1 MAEDQGF
8 FGQKPSDVSE
18 EAERSRKTLENFGT
32 ELYNTVN
39 LLNNLA
45 MNVNKTFG
53 QMKERVS
60 EINEEIAKATPRL
73 NELGGSAQDA
83 QEAISQIALATRRN
97 VVATSESVAEL
108 YATSQVLGRDI
119 NSIVSAMAD
128 VGTSFENVE
137 ESLLEGTKYVQ
148 SIGQNV
154 QQVMQDVLDNTD
166 LLNKANFEG
175 GVLGLTKMAAQSAL
189 LRVNMRDTMN
199 FADQAMDPEGAI
211 KLAATFQRLGV
222 TMGTLADPFALMN
235 ASINDPQG
243 LQKSLAEMA
252 KNYTEFD
259 EKTKSFKMN
268 PEGIRILREI
278 SKQTGQSYE
287 NLSKMGLAAA
297 NSERIMSQMRFGGN
311 LTEEQRMYIAS
322 MAQLSGDTGEYVI
335 KVKDETGREY
345 FEKLTNVNE
354 QQLKQAIKS
363 DEEKPKSM
371 EEIARSQLTVGE
383 KMGNDIAAIRNRI
396 MGGIAGAQPL
406 RELPIITD
414 KIYDAAADALK
425 KIAPTT
431 EGVKD
436 ATEKS
441 IAFLKDNLVD
451 VLEGRKGMGEVG
463 AELIT
468 KLKQQGIDVAEDKL
482 SKIPD
487 QLMNSLHQ
495 KFKNDQTTIGKEI
508 ATRLAPGAKGREDFV
523 RGFTSTTGLSKISEM
538 SGGRKIT
545 ETKQVNHS
553 GTVRYVV
560 ELQGGA
566 DPDLK
571 RKFQTYVESPEFL
584 QSFMKKT
591 GETPDAT
598 GQTMKVKLKQD

>member
-1 MAEDQGF
+1 MADENI
-8 FGQKPSDVSE
+8 FGEKPGSFDE
-18 EAERSRKTLENFGT
+18 ELGRSRATLENFGT

-45 MNVNKTFG
+45 LNVNKTFG

-60 EINEEIAKATPRL
+60 EIYEEIGKATPRL
-73 NELGGSAQDA
+73 NELGGSAKDA
-83 QEAISQIALATRRN
+83 QEAISNIALATRRN
-97 VVATSESVAEL
+97 VVAASETVAEL
-108 YATSQVLGRDI
+108 YATSKVVGKDI
-119 NSIVSAMAD
+119 NTIVSNLAD
-128 VGTSFENVE
+128 AGKSFENVE
-137 ESLLEGTKYVQ
+137 EMLLEGTKYVQ
-148 SIGQNV
+148 SIGLNV
-154 QQVMQDVLDNTD
+154 EQVMSEVIENTD

-175 GVLGLTKMAAQSAL
+175 GVIGLTKMAAQSAL
-189 LRVNMRDTMN
+189 LRVNMRDTMQ

-243 LQKSLAEMA
+243 LQKSIADMA

-259 EKTKSFKMN
+259 EKTKSFKMDAM
-268 PEGIRILREI
+268 GIRMLREI
-278 SKQTGQSYE
+278 AKQTGQSYE

-297 NSERIMSQMRFGGN
+297 NSDRIMSQMRFGGN

-322 MAQLSGDTGEYVI
+322 MAQLSGDTGEYMI

-345 FEKLTNVNE
+345 FEKLTNVSE
-354 QQLKQAIKS
+354 EQLKQAIKA
-363 DEEKPKSM
+363 EEDKPKSM
-371 EEIARSQLTVGE
+371 EDIARSQLSVGE

-396 MGGIAGAQPL
+396 MGGIATAQPL
-406 RELPIITD
+406 RELPQITD
-414 KIYDAAADALK
+414 KLYDAAAEAMK
-425 KIAPTT
+425 KVVPQT

-441 IAFLKDNLVD
+441 LAFLKDNLVD
-451 VLEGRKGMGEVG
+451 VLEGRKGMGDVG
-463 AELIT
+463 AQLFSN
-468 KLKQQGIDVAEDKL
+468 LKQQGIDVGMEKL
-482 SKIPD
+482 G
-487 QLMNSLHQ
+487 QLSDEMMNSLYK
-495 KFKNDQTTIGKEI
+495 KFKNDQTSIGKEI
-508 ATRLAPGAKGREDFV
+508 ATRLAPGAKGREDFA
-523 RGFTSTTGLSKISEM
+523 RGFASTTGLSRM
-538 SGGRKIT
+538 SKATGGRTIT
-545 ETKQVNHS
+545 ETKQVNHT

-584 QSFMKKT
+584 QTFMKKT